1 MQIQLVEA
9 HMARLQFEMGQTL
22 RPRAA
27 LTRSFI
33 ALDQAVLMVAQAVT
47 RHTRLPASPQSA
59 SAVLTSP
66 RPPVSFCCGSA
77 RPVAF

>member
-1 MQIQLVEA
+1 
-9 HMARLQFEMGQTL
+9 MARLQFEMGQTL

-47 RHTRLPASPQSA
+47 PHPPH
-59 SAVLTSP
+59 P
-66 RPPVSFCCGSA
+66 PPPVPAIRRRCLDLSPPSCVFPPWVGAACGLLMWA
-77 RPVAF
+77 HI